1 LDLTV
6 LLIFL
11 TVYLGMILGGL
22 PGLNLDRTGA
32 ALLGAIALLVFGKLS
47 FSEAWLA
54 IDSSTLALLFGLMV
68 ISAQFRLSG
77 FYTFLIR
84 KTAASCESPRVL
96 LAYLVAVVGFLS
108 SLLANDIVC
117 LAVAPILIEICEKRA
132 YDPVPFLLALA
143 CAANVGS
150 AATLIGNPQNM
161 LIGQKLGLHFGHY
174 LLQGAV
180 PSLLGLFV
188 VWGVICGFYCGHW
201 QREIEI
207 TEAQAPPFDAW
218 ETIKGFLVMLLL
230 VAFFLAAEYPRAI
243 IALAAAGVL
252 LCSRRMHSREILGLI
267 DWQLLVLFIALFVV
281 IHSIERYGIFEYLMQ
296 FSGKSGLD
304 LRHPAWLFTLSAA
317 LSNVVSNVPAV
328 MLLLPS
334 ATYPVAGPVLA
345 LSSTFA
351 GNLIVVGSIANII
364 VIEQAASRGIRI
376 TWREHAKVGVPV
388 TLLTLALA
396 AVWLWLVPL

>member
-1 LDLTV
+1 MDLTV

>member
-1 LDLTV
+1 MDLTV

-11 TVYLGMILGGL
+11 TVYSGMILGGL

>member
-1 LDLTV
+1 MDLTV

-22 PGLNLDRTGA
+22 PGLHLDRTGA

-47 FSEAWLA
+47 FAEAWIA

-84 KTAASCESPRVL
+84 KVAVSSTSPQVL
-96 LAYLVAVVGFLS
+96 LAALVGVVGLLS

-117 LAVAPILIEICEKRA
+117 LAVAPILIEICERRG

-143 CAANVGS
+143 CSANVGS

-174 LLQGAV
+174 LLIGSV
-180 PSLLGLFV
+180 PSILGLLV
-188 VWGVICGFYCGHW
+188 VWSVICGYYCGRW
-201 QREIEI
+201 RREIEI
-207 TEAQAPPFDAW
+207 VEAQAPPFNSW
-218 ETIKGFLVMLLL
+218 QTTKGIIVMLLL
-230 VAFFLAAEYPRAI
+230 VAFFLIAEYPRAI
-243 IALAAAGVL
+243 IALTAAGVL

-267 DWQLLVLFIALFVV
+267 DWQLLVLFISLFVI
-281 IHSIERYGIFEYLMQ
+281 IHSIERYGIFENIMQ
-296 FSGKSGLD
+296 YSGSAGLN
-304 LRHPAWLFTLSAA
+304 LSHPAWLFTLSAL
-317 LSNVVSNVPAV
+317 LSNIVSNVPAV

-351 GNLIVVGSIANII
+351 GNLIIVSSIANII
-364 VIEQAASRGIRI
+364 VIEQAAARGVRI
-376 TWREHAKVGVPV
+376 TWLEHAKVGVPV
-388 TLLTLALA
+388 TLLTLAVA